1 MRTRANAGRKTR
13 AFSDP
18 KDLNRR
24 KDDWRGKKKGRKMCT
39 RREGGEKDVENGKWV
54 AKEYERGP
62 KLKGGLE
69 REKLLQCSGAL
80 RRRRRNCGG
89 QKIRVA
95 DLWKKMVAAAA
106 FRWRGW
112 STSVLFW
119 SEVEMELYGFE

>member
-1 MRTRANAGRKTR
+1 
-13 AFSDP
+13 
-18 KDLNRR
+18 
-24 KDDWRGKKKGRKMCT
+24 MCT

-106 FRWRGW
+106 FRRRGW